1 MKVLLVDDEDDIR
14 KIAELSLRAVGKFE
28 TCVAAG
34 GRAGIEVARAEAPDL
49 ILMDIMMP
57 ELDGLGALA
66 ELRKDPALAGIP
78 VIFMTAKVQAS
89 EIEHYLSEGAI
100 GVIKKPFDPM
110 LLATEVRRLFDAAQ
124 G

>member
-28 TCVAAG
+28 TCVASG
-34 GRAGIEVARAEAPDL
+34 GREGIEVARAEAPDL
-49 ILMDIMMP
+49 ILMDMMMP
-57 ELDGLGALA
+57 EIDGLGTLA
-66 ELRKDPALAGIP
+66 ELRQDPELAEIP
-78 VIFMTAKVQAS
+78 VIFMTAKVQKS
-89 EIEHYLSEGAI
+89 EVELYLSKGAI

-110 LLATEVRRLFDAAQ
+110 LLSEEVRRLFAEAQ